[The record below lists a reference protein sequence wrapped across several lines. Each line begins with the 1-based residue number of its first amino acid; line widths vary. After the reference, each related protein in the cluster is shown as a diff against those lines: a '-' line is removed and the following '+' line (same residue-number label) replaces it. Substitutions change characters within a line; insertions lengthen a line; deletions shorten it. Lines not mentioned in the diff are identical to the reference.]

1 MELINEYEVLPDWND
16 NLIIMFDLMTQLCI
30 VELPLELELGKEK
43 VIDFMMK
50 YDSLENV
57 T

>member
-1 MELINEYEVLPDWND
+1 MELINEYEVLPDWNA

>member
-1 MELINEYEVLPDWND
+1 MELINEYEVLPDWNA

-43 VIDFMMK
+43 VINFMMK

>member
-1 MELINEYEVLPDWND
+1 MELINEYEVLPDWNA

-50 YDSLENV
+50 YDSPENV